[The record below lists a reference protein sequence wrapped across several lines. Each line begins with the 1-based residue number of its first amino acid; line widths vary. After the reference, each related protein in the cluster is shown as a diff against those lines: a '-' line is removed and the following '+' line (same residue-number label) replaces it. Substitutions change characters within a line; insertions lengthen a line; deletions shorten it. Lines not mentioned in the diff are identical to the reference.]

1 MLRSATAI
9 IVGFV
14 FIGALSVGA
23 DTLMHQLLP
32 GAYDSA
38 NRLTGTSY
46 LLLTQAYVALFAIT
60 GCYLCA
66 RLAPYAP
73 MRHALILGALGLAFN
88 IFGSYSRWED
98 VPVWYHVM
106 ALALTMPYAWVGG
119 WLRERELQRH
129 QPVAATAAA

>member
-14 FIGALSVGA
+14 FIGVLSVGA
-23 DTLMHQLLP
+23 DALVHQLVP

-38 NRLTGTSY
+38 NRLTGTPW
-46 LLLTQAYVALFAIT
+46 LLLTQAYVALFAIA

-66 RLAPYAP
+66 RLAPHSP
-73 MRHALILGALGLAFN
+73 MKHALILGALGLAFN
-88 IFGSYSRWED
+88 IFGSYARWAD
-98 VPVWYHVM
+98 LPVWYHAV

-119 WLRERELQRH
+119 WLRERELQRGR
-129 QPVAATAAA
+129 PVPAAAAA